1 MRNSCSGKKTTE
13 GYAINLITSYRCVKS
28 SQPPPPSPACVCT
41 LMAKMTAKD
50 AQVCHEP
57 KKRRI
62 NEEGEQGDSGKTL
75 KALKSSYEA
84 SGYRKGRKD
93 GPIRCLWHPGVDP
106 LVGKEFHANLG
117 KPRPKPQGVHDNVL
131 GMIGHTP
138 MVRVQKIASEEGV
151 KCDLV
156 AKCEFMS
163 AGGSVKDRVALQ
175 MIEEAEKSGRIKPGD
190 TLIEPTSGNT
200 GIGLAMVAA
209 IKGYRS
215 VITLPEK
222 MSNEK
227 VNSIYA

>member
-1 MRNSCSGKKTTE
+1 M
-13 GYAINLITSYRCVKS
+13 TSVNNAK
-28 SQPPPPSPACVCT
+28 VCP
-41 LMAKMTAKD
+41 
-50 AQVCHEP
+50 EP

-62 NEEGEQGDSGKTL
+62 SDEGKQVDSGTRLKT
-75 KALKSSYEA
+75 LKSSYEA

-117 KPRPKPQGVHDNVL
+117 KPRNNPQGILNNVL

-138 MVRVQKIASEEGV
+138 MVRVQKIAQEEGV
-151 KCDLV
+151 ECDLV
-156 AKCEFMS
+156 VKCEFMS
-163 AGGSVKDRVALQ
+163 AGGSVKDRVALR
-175 MIEEAEKSGRIKPGD
+175 MIEEAEKEGRIKPGH

-200 GIGLAMVAA
+200 GIGLAMIAA

-215 VITLPEK
+215 VMTLPEK

-227 VNSIYA
+227 VKNM